1 MIKKVP
7 GEFRGFSLDLNLVD
21 LLIKTSQISEKVE
34 DPVKEVIQ
42 LGLQSSCSI
51 YVRSNSSKS
60 QWSGSGFHIGNGL
73 IVTAG
78 HVVPLD
84 TEISDVNISFDNKQF
99 FPASVLKSDPNI
111 DAGAIYCEAAK
122 SFPSL
127 KLGDSDTLDKG
138 DIIAVI
144 GAPEGFHDTA
154 TVGRI
159 SNLHQGLGQG
169 APSQAWNDIIF
180 VDADIM
186 EGSSGGMVI
195 GTDGLVYGLVMG
207 VTGQHADVGIG
218 ESSVSPSNKIKKML
232 AELV

>member
-21 LLIKTSQISEKVE
+21 LLVKTSQVSEKIE
-34 DPVKEVIQ
+34 DPVKEIIQ

-60 QWSGSGFHIGNGL
+60 QWSGSGFHVGNGL

-78 HVVPLD
+78 HVVPLNTD
-84 TEISDVNISFDNKQF
+84 ISDVNVSFDNKQF
-99 FPASVLKSDPNI
+99 FPASVIKSDPDI

-122 SFPSL
+122 SFPAL
-127 KLGDSDTLDKG
+127 QLGDSDTLEKG
-138 DIIAVI
+138 DIVAVI
-144 GAPEGFHDTA
+144 GAPEGFHDTT